1 MFGGI
6 LCRLSP
12 SGLLE
17 ELELFFF
24 FFLMARRLGN
34 VLRFGVSK
42 AQTGLAEE
50 ESRSYDRY
58 EDELQQRIIAR
69 LLFGDMT
76 AL

>member
-1 MFGGI
+1 
-6 LCRLSP
+6 
-12 SGLLE
+12 
-17 ELELFFF
+17 
-24 FFLMARRLGN
+24 MARRLGN

-42 AQTGLAEE
+42 AQTGLAEK

>member
-1 MFGGI
+1 MSSEPLWTLGRAGA
-6 LCRLSP
+6 
-12 SGLLE
+12 
-17 ELELFFF
+17 

>member
-1 MFGGI
+1 MSSEPLWTLGRAGA
-6 LCRLSP
+6 
-12 SGLLE
+12 
-17 ELELFFF
+17 F